1 MLLLLADWL
10 TGYASAFGV
19 FRYLTLRGILSV
31 LTALAITLLVGPL
44 MIRMLVDNQIGQSV
58 RDDGPKSHLSKA
70 GTPTM
75 GGALIL
81 VGIVASV
88 CCVKDTAPTLCGVGD
103 PTLPQPSKKMIFGCC
118 FF

>member
-1 MLLLLADWL
+1 MLLWLADWL

-81 VGIVASV
+81 VGIVAS
-88 CCVKDTAPTLCGVGD
+88 TLLWGD
-103 PTLPQPSKKMIFGCC
+103 LSNRYTWVVILVTVAFGAIG
-118 FF
+118 